1 MFIYYFIISG
11 LIVGIWSSYRE
22 YETNLNMSVLDVLL
36 NIVGFMLIGWI
47 MLPIIIIASLD
58 NIKIK

>member
-22 YETNLNMSVLDVLL
+22 YETNWNMSVLDVLL
-36 NIVGFMLIGWI
+36 NMVGSMLIGWI

>member
-22 YETNLNMSVLDVLL
+22 YETKLNMSVLDVLL
-36 NIVGFMLIGWI
+36 NIVGFMLIGWV

>member
-22 YETNLNMSVLDVLL
+22 YETNWNMSVLDVLL